1 MPPSLS
7 PAISTEKHLIQS
19 ILQKKKGEKK
29 KEKLAPFLYPQSR
42 ITARVRGISTPAN
55 CSNGP

>member
-1 MPPSLS
+1 MTPSLS
-7 PAISTEKHLIQS
+7 LGDRRRKTPYPVDPTEKGEVG
-19 ILQKKKGEKK
+19 KKSW
-29 KEKLAPFLYPQSR
+29 LLFLYPQSR